1 MASVSTRAW
10 LGLAF
15 LAVVM
20 GLAIFLAAGTV
31 RYWQAWIYLT
41 LFFGLSAILT
51 LDLIRRDPA
60 LLERRLKAGPVAEP
74 RPLQRVIMLGASLG
88 FIGLL
93 VVPALD
99 FRFKWSAV
107 PLGAIV
113 LGYILFV
120 IGFGFIGRV
129 YRENTYPSATIQVAE
144 GQRVITTGPYAVVR
158 HPMYASALLYIVG
171 TPLALGSYWGLLAVA
186 FMVPFLLWRLVD
198 EERVLARELPGY
210 VEYQQQVRY
219 RLVPHVW

>member
-1 MASVSTRAW
+1 MASISARAW

-15 LAVVM
+15 LAAVM
-20 GLAIFLAAGTV
+20 SLVMFLAAGTV
-31 RYWQAWIYLT
+31 WYWQAWIYLI
-41 LFFGLSAILT
+41 LFFGLSAVIT

-60 LLERRLKAGPVAEP
+60 LLERRLKAGPTAEP

-107 PLGAIV
+107 PLGVII
-113 LGYILFV
+113 LGYSLFV

-129 YRENTYPSATIQVAE
+129 YREN
-144 GQRVITTGPYAVVR
+144 
-158 HPMYASALLYIVG
+158 
-171 TPLALGSYWGLLAVA
+171 
-186 FMVPFLLWRLVD
+186 
-198 EERVLARELPGY
+198 
-210 VEYQQQVRY
+210 
-219 RLVPHVW
+219 